1 MFSLAIS
8 DSYHLAGDDRMPR
21 QPIRGTF
28 RPVLVIAVCM
38 IVMRPASVFAE
49 AAVAFGQYGLGEW
62 ASGSARNMPSSEE
75 AQSAAISS
83 CSARGAN
90 CVVVK
95 TFNKSCIAV
104 AAQDGDNEFSVR
116 VNRDLNAARGSALA
130 ACEESGLPCM
140 IAEAFCDNVSEAEIV
155 AAERRKNEE
164 ENKEFQEQLHSCFA
178 ASTGERDASGAI
190 AACDQAATFPRLQP
204 SDRIKLTQQ
213 RSNLVALQE
222 SLRQKQAREEQ
233 ESRERM
239 AREQK
244 DRAQQEQRERD
255 HREAQRPAEGDRA
268 VAHSDIRTAGKTGES
283 VANAPAPPAAA
294 DAMPGALG
302 GIPLSTWITGGVAGM
317 LGVALGAVLMR
328 QRQHWPLAITH
339 ELRRVT
345 RLSAAPTEAD
355 TETAAVGLKRRAA
368 IDEPAIAPDE
378 VRSQTNSTPRAAP
391 AQSGESRTSAL
402 VLLASII
409 GSRPAFVPL
418 YLLFMIPTYYL
429 GFFGSNSLLL
439 NAVGQA
445 SGMDLS
451 PQFWM
456 HFGAMLVLCALTWM
470 RGRDADKY
478 WIVIFPLLASVF
490 DFVPVLSSI
499 PLIPTVMHLLA
510 IIIGVSAPPAQR
522 ARVAGG
528 APR

>member
-1 MFSLAIS
+1 
-8 DSYHLAGDDRMPR
+8 
-21 QPIRGTF
+21 
-28 RPVLVIAVCM
+28 
-38 IVMRPASVFAE
+38 
-49 AAVAFGQYGLGEW
+49 
-62 ASGSARNMPSSEE
+62 
-75 AQSAAISS
+75 
-83 CSARGAN
+83 
-90 CVVVK
+90 
-95 TFNKSCIAV
+95 
-104 AAQDGDNEFSVR
+104 
-116 VNRDLNAARGSALA
+116 
-130 ACEESGLPCM
+130 
-140 IAEAFCDNVSEAEIV
+140 
-155 AAERRKNEE
+155 
-164 ENKEFQEQLHSCFA
+164 
-178 ASTGERDASGAI
+178 
-190 AACDQAATFPRLQP
+190 
-204 SDRIKLTQQ
+204 
-213 RSNLVALQE
+213 
-222 SLRQKQAREEQ
+222 
-233 ESRERM
+233 
-239 AREQK
+239 
-244 DRAQQEQRERD
+244 
-255 HREAQRPAEGDRA
+255 
-268 VAHSDIRTAGKTGES
+268 
-283 VANAPAPPAAA
+283 
-294 DAMPGALG
+294 
-302 GIPLSTWITGGVAGM
+302 M

-328 QRQHWPLAITH
+328 ERRHWPLAITH

-409 GSRPAFVPL
+409 GSRPAFVTL